1 MDGLLNTF
9 KFVYKMSA
17 DIIEFIVV
25 VQNWYMRCGCC
36 SLTDSNNGS
45 GM

>member
-1 MDGLLNTF
+1 MDGLLNAL

-17 DIIEFIVV
+17 DIIEFIVL
-25 VQNWYMRCGCC
+25 VQNWYVRCECC
-36 SLTDSNNGS
+36 SMTDFNNGS

>member
-1 MDGLLNTF
+1 MDGFLNTL

-17 DIIEFIVV
+17 DIIKFIVL
-25 VQNWYMRCGCC
+25 VQNQYVRCGCC
-36 SLTDSNNGS
+36 SVTDFKNGS